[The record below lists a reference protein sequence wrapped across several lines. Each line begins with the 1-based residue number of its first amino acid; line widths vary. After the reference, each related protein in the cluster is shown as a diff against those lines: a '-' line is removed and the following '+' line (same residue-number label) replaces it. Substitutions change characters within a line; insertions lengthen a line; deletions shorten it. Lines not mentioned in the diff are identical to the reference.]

1 MPSDFLKPGRDGL
14 AFMCSGSLFQ
24 DLIVLGK
31 NENLWLSTVE
41 WGIGKL
47 SFVFVLF
54 LVFGGET
61 SQTKSSSGS
70 SIDLDCALWRRWSY
84 LILVVGIPHCTHIR
98 ALDEKTSRSEI
109 TT

>member
-70 SIDLDCALWRRWSY
+70 SIDLDCALWRRWS
-84 LILVVGIPHCTHIR
+84 LARVR
-98 ALDEKTSRSEI
+98 LDARGGQFRRSRFFFVLPC
-109 TT
+109 